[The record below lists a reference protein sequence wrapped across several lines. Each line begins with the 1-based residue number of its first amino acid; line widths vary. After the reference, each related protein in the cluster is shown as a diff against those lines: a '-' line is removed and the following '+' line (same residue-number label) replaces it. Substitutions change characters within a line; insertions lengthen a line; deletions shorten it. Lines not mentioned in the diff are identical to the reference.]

1 VLVVHNRYRS
11 SAPSGEDRVVDQETA
26 ALAAQGCE
34 VERFERL
41 SDEIPSLP
49 LAEKLMVPVRVAWN
63 PSANRALAGAIDAFR
78 PDVVHAHNVYPLLSP
93 SVLHEAAK
101 RAPVV
106 VTVHNYRPLCPTGQL
121 FRSGAPCTECVG
133 RAPFASVRHGCY
145 RDSRSATVPMAVASL
160 VQRRAW
166 RDVPSAYIFISAAQ
180 RDLFAPLGLPEE
192 RCFVK
197 GNLVHASPVDA
208 PTEPLVAFVG
218 RLDEAKGVRLLM
230 DGWDRFSSRRP
241 TSDLRLAI
249 AGSGPLEPEV
259 RTWAARRQTVDVLG
273 LLSREQCAN
282 LTARARAVVVPS
294 VWQEPFGLVV
304 AEAMA
309 AGTPPIA
316 PAHGAFPEL
325 IHDGIDGEL
334 FPPGDPDA
342 LSRTLE
348 RVGDDPDRCSR
359 LGRSARL
366 THAERFAPDKNTA
379 ELLAVYR
386 FAIEHP
392 TEVTGRRTKSGERA
406 VA

>member
-26 ALAAQGCE
+26 ALATLGCE

-93 SVLHEAAK
+93 SVLYQAAT

-121 FRSGAPCTECVG
+121 FRSGAPCSDCVG
-133 RAPFASVRHGCY
+133 RAPFAAVRHGCY
-145 RDSRSATVPMAVASL
+145 RDSKAATVPMAVATL

-180 RDLFAPLGLPEE
+180 RELFSTLGLPED

-208 PTEPLVAFVG
+208 VTEPLVAFVG

-230 DGWDRFSSRRP
+230 EGWDRLLSIRP
-241 TSDLRLAI
+241 ESGLRLAI
-249 AGSGPLEPEV
+249 AGAGPLDQEV
-259 RTWAARRQTVDVLG
+259 RTWAASHPSVDVLG
-273 LLSREQCAN
+273 LLSREQCAE

-325 IHDGIDGEL
+325 IHDGVDGEL
-334 FPPGDPDA
+334 FPPGDAGA
-342 LSRTLE
+342 LGRILA
-348 RVGDDPDRCSR
+348 RVGDEPERFER
-359 LGRSARL
+359 LGQSARL
-366 THAERFAPDKNTA
+366 THAEQFAPERSMA

-392 TEVTGRRTKSGERA
+392 MQVRGRQTKSGEVA